1 MLVGHRRRAD
11 LYNLLGKMDLLH
23 FVLQQEAGLQSFLH
37 ITVFTFSLEHS
48 TCTVSLLTEE

>member
-37 ITVFTFSLEHS
+37 ITVFAFSLEHS